1 MIWKLHNLVLRPILY
16 VCIWFDENSKKNSP
30 DSIGIEKQSNFCIFK
45 IQDLYKNEY
54 LCEN

>member
-1 MIWKLHNLVLRPILY
+1 MFGFVLMKTVNDIIKTY
-16 VCIWFDENSKKNSP
+16 CK
-30 DSIGIEKQSNFCIFK
+30 GIEKQSNFCIFK